1 MSAQRPPQ
9 LLPAEAKTS
18 IILAAINATT
28 VDPSDPEWEKRISA
42 NARRVALAI
51 DPSTSKVAKMLDDL
65 YSCDKLTGT
74 VVSVGYE
81 AKTTRAI
88 VTVFT
93 NCAPKHTPAGA
104 PPGCET
110 FRTDR
115 TFGDKTSEA
124 DQLARR
130 CGELKGHKVLVWKF
144 MEPMADNPGQ
154 QVRVIKHVED
164 FGETRDP
171 LARQLLGMPPV
182 QQRGAQQPQPVMQQ
196 AQQAAPQVNWG
207 APAPQPQ
214 PVMQQAPQP
223 QSVDPWANAQN
234 PTPF

>member
-1 MSAQRPPQ
+1 
-9 LLPAEAKTS
+9 
-18 IILAAINATT
+18 
-28 VDPSDPEWEKRISA
+28 
-42 NARRVALAI
+42 
-51 DPSTSKVAKMLDDL
+51 MLDDL

-130 CGELKGHKVLVWKF
+130 CGELKGHKVLIWKF
-144 MEPMADNPGQ
+144 MEPMADNPEQ

-182 QQRGAQQPQPVMQQ
+182 QQRGVQQP
-196 AQQAAPQVNWG
+196 QQAAPQVNWG

-223 QSVDPWANAQN
+223 QPVMQQAPQPQPVMQQAPQSVDPWANAQN